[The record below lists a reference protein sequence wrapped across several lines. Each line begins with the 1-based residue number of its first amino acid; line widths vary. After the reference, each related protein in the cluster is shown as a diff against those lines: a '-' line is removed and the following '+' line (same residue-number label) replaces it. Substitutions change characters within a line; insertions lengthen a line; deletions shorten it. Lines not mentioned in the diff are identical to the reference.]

1 MDTNIDETT
10 TSGTAAAPTGPLAG
24 IKVIDMSVMI
34 AGPLAAMILGD
45 QGADVVKVE
54 SPGMGDMMRHLGSN
68 KNGMSG
74 IYLNNN
80 RSKRSLVIDVKQ
92 QAGVD
97 VIRRLLAD
105 ADVLIQNFRPG
116 AMDRMG
122 LGWDIVHKL
131 NPDLIYASISGYGPD
146 GPNSG
151 RRAYDNVIQ
160 AASGLA
166 SVQAHPATGVPEL
179 FRTLVCD
186 KATAYTA
193 TQAITAALF
202 ARERGAARG
211 QHIEL
216 AMIDTAVAFMWP
228 DSAMDAVLLDDDA
241 ARSPT
246 IASMY
251 AAVTLAD
258 GHAATSVV
266 TESEFHAQC
275 NTYGRADLIDDPRF
289 ANSALRAANR
299 SELNA
304 ELKAAAATT
313 SAADFARRAAEFDLP
328 GAVVKT
334 LADLPLDPQIE
345 NNGVFVER
353 DHPIAGRVREPRP
366 AARFGATPQRVGE
379 HAPTF
384 GQHSAEIVADL
395 GLDADEL
402 RDAGVI
408 Y

>member
-122 LGWDIVHKL
+122 LGWDIVHEL

-241 ARSPT
+241 TRSPT

>member
-1 MDTNIDETT
+1 M
-10 TSGTAAAPTGPLAG
+10 AG
-24 IKVIDMSVMI
+24 IKVVDMSVMI
-34 AGPLAAMILGD
+34 AGPLAAMMLAD

-54 SPGMGDMMRHLGSN
+54 SPGMGDMMRHLGSS

-80 RSKRSLVIDVKQ
+80 RGKRSLVVDVKQ
-92 QAGVD
+92 AVGAEAV
-97 VIRRLLAD
+97 RRLIAD

-122 LGWDIVHKL
+122 LGWDAMHEL
-131 NPDLIYASISGYGPD
+131 NPNLIYTSISGYGPD

-179 FRTLVCD
+179 FRTLLCD

-202 ARERGAARG
+202 ARERGAAGG

-241 ARSPT
+241 SRAPT

-251 AAVTLAD
+251 GAVQLAD

-275 NTYGRADLIDDPRF
+275 NTYGRPDLIDDPRF
-289 ANSALRAANR
+289 ANGRLRAANR

-304 ELKAAAATT
+304 ELKASAAAT
-313 SAADFARRAAEFDLP
+313 SSADFARRSAEFDLP
-328 GAVVKT
+328 GAVVQT
-334 LADLPLDPQIE
+334 LDGLPHDPQIE

-353 DHPIAGRVREPRP
+353 EHPVAGRVREPRP
-366 AARFGATPQRVGE
+366 AARFGATPQHMGD

-384 GQHSAEIVADL
+384 GQHSAEIVTEL
-395 GLDADEL
+395 GFDADEL
-402 RDAGVI
+402 HAAGVI
-408 Y
+408 F

>member
-122 LGWDIVHKL
+122 LGWDIVHEL
-131 NPDLIYASISGYGPD
+131 NPDLIYASTSGYGPD

>member
-10 TSGTAAAPTGPLAG
+10 TSGPAAAPTGPLAG

-122 LGWDIVHKL
+122 LGWDIVHEL

-241 ARSPT
+241 TRSPT